1 MRFKPRSVYDVLA
14 LALLILLLL
23 AVPTA
28 SAKIVG
34 LASKYKP
41 VPADGQ
47 ATQKLACP
55 KGMHVI
61 GGGGYTTGS
70 SLDDQLAESAPFD
83 GRDDNRKP
91 DDGWLASVNSA
102 SPDKKMKTFATCS
115 DKLAVVYKHHPS
127 NLTAAG
133 SESFVECPTGKVPV
147 GGGVTVDGHPLD
159 TPMAAST
166 PAASTPGSYGW
177 YSWTRSPN
185 GNVGVV
191 YAVCAR
197 RGSGGSKITYHD
209 RTGDVGPGRQDV
221 VTAPCPQGSRLL
233 GGGATQIDF
242 GEEGDLDLAALNPS
256 DATGSFKKPWTQW
269 EGWLNNGETISVAL
283 TTTAIC
289 RG

>member
-1 MRFKPRSVYDVLA
+1 MRLKPRSVYDVLA
-14 LALLILLLL
+14 LALLISLFL

-28 SAKIVG
+28 GAKIVG
-34 LASKYKP
+34 LAGKYKP

-55 KGMHVI
+55 KGMHVLS
-61 GGGGYTTGS
+61 GGGYTTGS
-70 SLDDQLAESAPFD
+70 SLDDQLAQSAPFD
-83 GRDDNRKP
+83 GRDDNKTP
-91 DDGWLASVNSA
+91 DDGWLASVNA
-102 SPDKKMKTFATCS
+102 GLQDQKMKTFATCS
-115 DKLAVVYKHHPS
+115 DKLAVAYKHHSS

-133 SESFVECPTGKVPV
+133 PESLVLCPTGKIPM

-166 PAASTPGSYGW
+166 PGSAGW

-197 RGSGGSKITYHD
+197 RGSGESKITYHS
-209 RTGDVGPGRQDV
+209 RTEDVAAQGQRL
-221 VTAPCPQGSRLL
+221 VTARCPKGSRLL
-233 GGGATQIDF
+233 GGGAYAPDA
-242 GEEGDLDLAALNPS
+242 GDETAAVDLAALDPS
-256 DATGSFKKPWTQW
+256 NAAETLKQPWTRW
-269 EGWLNNGETISVAL
+269 EGWLNNATTISQAL